1 MPNTVLHTQGV
12 CKSFGD
18 HVALAPLDLEVEA
31 GRIVGLLGPNGAGK
45 TTLLRMVTGITRPDA
60 GELRMWGQPHHR
72 ELLSRMGYLPEE
84 RGLYKSMRVAEQV
97 LYFAT
102 LRGMP
107 RPDAERE
114 LKGWFERLEVEGW
127 WNREVADLSKGMAQ
141 KIQFIATVL
150 HRPDFL
156 ILDEPFSGLDP
167 INAALVRGEMLR
179 LVQEHGT
186 TLVLSTHDMGS
197 VEALCDEVVLLHKGQ
212 KVLAGP
218 TDAIREDA
226 RRGRIRLSM
235 RGNLMAFVAELGARA
250 ELLSKTTRGKELGGS
265 QAIHDL
271 EIALPDDWPMPAFLA
286 WAVGHAEVLEA
297 VPLKLS
303 MEEVFVQSVESVT
316 P

>member
-1 MPNTVLHTQGV
+1 MPTPVLHTQGV

-18 HVALAPLDLEVEA
+18 HVALAPLDAEVQP

-45 TTLLRMVTGITRPDA
+45 TTLLRMVTGITKPDR

-72 ELLSRMGYLPEE
+72 DLLTRMGYLPEE
-84 RGLYKSMRVAEQV
+84 

-102 LRGMP
+102 LRGMAH
-107 RPDAERE
+107 PDAERE

-150 HRPDFL
+150 HRPELL

-167 INAALVRGEMLR
+167 INAALVRGEMMR
-179 LVQEHGT
+179 LVKDNGT

-197 VEALCDEVVLLHKGQ
+197 VEALCDEVILLHQGK

-218 TDAIREDA
+218 TDVVREDA
-226 RRGRIRLSM
+226 RRGRIRLAM

-250 ELLSKTTRGKELGGS
+250 ELLSKSTRTES
-265 QAIHDL
+265 ANASDAIHDL
-271 EIALPDDWPMPAFLA
+271 DIALPEDWPMPAFLA
-286 WAVGHAEVLEA
+286 WAVGHVDVLEA

-303 MEEVFVQSVESVT
+303 MEEVFVQSVESASS
-316 P
+316 

>member
-1 MPNTVLHTQGV
+1 MTIPVLHTQGV
-12 CKSFGD
+12 TKSFGD
-18 HVALAPLDLEVEA
+18 HVALSPLDVEVQE

-45 TTLLRMVTGITRPDA
+45 TTLLRMVTGITKPDA

-72 ELLSRMGYLPEE
+72 KLLSRMGYLPEE

-102 LRGMP
+102 LRGMA

-150 HRPDFL
+150 HRPELL

-167 INAALVRGEMLR
+167 INAALVRGEMMR
-179 LVQEHGT
+179 LVKDNGT

-197 VEALCDEVVLLHKGQ
+197 VEALCDEVILLHQGK

-218 TDAIREDA
+218 TDAVREDA
-226 RRGRIRLSM
+226 RRGRIRLAM

-250 ELLSKTTRGKELGGS
+250 ELLSKSTRTES
-265 QAIHDL
+265 ANASDAIHDL
-271 EIALPDDWPMPAFLA
+271 DIALPEDWPMPAFLA
-286 WAVGHAEVLEA
+286 WAVGHVDVLEA

-303 MEEVFVQSVESVT
+303 MEEVFVQSVESASS
-316 P
+316 

>member
-1 MPNTVLHTQGV
+1 MTAPVLHTQGV

-18 HVALAPLDLEVEA
+18 HVALSPLDVEVQE

-45 TTLLRMVTGITRPDA
+45 TTLLRMVTGITKPDA

-72 ELLSRMGYLPEE
+72 KLLSRMGYLPEE

-102 LRGMP
+102 LRGMA

-150 HRPDFL
+150 HGPELL

-167 INAALVRGEMLR
+167 INAALVRGEMMR
-179 LVQEHGT
+179 LVKDNGT

-197 VEALCDEVVLLHKGQ
+197 VEALCDEVSLLQQGK

-218 TDAIREDA
+218 TDVVREDA
-226 RRGRIRLSM
+226 RRGRIRLAM

-250 ELLSKTTRGKELGGS
+250 ELLSKSTRTES
-265 QAIHDL
+265 ANASDAIHDL
-271 EIALPDDWPMPAFLA
+271 DIALPEDWPMPAFLA
-286 WAVGHAEVLEA
+286 WAVEHVDVLEA

-303 MEEVFVQSVESVT
+303 MEEVFVQSVESASS
-316 P
+316 

>member
-1 MPNTVLHTQGV
+1 MTTPVLHTQGV
-12 CKSFGD
+12 TKSFGD
-18 HVALAPLDLEVEA
+18 HVALSPLDVEVQE

-45 TTLLRMVTGITRPDA
+45 TTLLRMVTGITKPDA
-60 GELRMWGQPHHR
+60 GELRMWGRPHHR
-72 ELLSRMGYLPEE
+72 KLLARMGYLPEE

-102 LRGMP
+102 LRGMA

-150 HRPDFL
+150 HRPELL

-167 INAALVRGEMLR
+167 INAALVRGEMMR
-179 LVQEHGT
+179 LVKDNGT

-197 VEALCDEVVLLHKGQ
+197 VEALCDEVILLHHGK
-212 KVLAGP
+212 KVLSGP
-218 TDAIREDA
+218 TDVVREDA
-226 RRGRIRLSM
+226 RRGRIRLAM

-250 ELLSKTTRGKELGGS
+250 ELLSKSTRTES
-265 QAIHDL
+265 VNASDAIHDL
-271 EIALPDDWPMPAFLA
+271 DIALPEDWQMPAFLA
-286 WAVGHAEVLEA
+286 WAVGHVDVLEA

-303 MEEVFVQSVESVT
+303 MEEVFVQSVESASS
-316 P
+316 